1 MSLKKQTVYICKHKV
16 IYYSL
21 LKTILLYLCKKI
33 AIDMLRKLLRQNISK
48 AQFVGFAIAN
58 FAGLTIVLLSIQ
70 LYLDVRP
77 IFDGKDS
84 IMKKDYFVITKNV
97 STLNSLVGSSGF
109 SPEEIA
115 RLESQS
121 FVGKVGSF
129 TSSQFEVYGGISA
142 AGINFGADLFFEAI
156 PTEFIDIRSDK
167 WHFDPQKRFVPII
180 VPQNYL
186 DLYNFGFA
194 TSRKMPSI
202 SGGTVQ
208 MVRFD
213 LNIAGNGTVEKF
225 EGGIVGFSNRINTIL
240 VPQEFMTWANNRF
253 APDKRMLPA
262 RLIVEISNITDP
274 AIATFFRDNGYKI
287 EGENQSVGRMAYFLR
302 VAFVVCLLIGI
313 VIFALSF
320 AILVLSIYLI
330 LQKNREKIGNLR
342 LAGYPRRAVVG
353 FYFSL
358 TSIVNTTVTLL
369 SVLTVFALRP
379 LYMSRIVRVLDS
391 EPTVGVAA
399 VVIATALALLAAIS
413 LLNLLIVTRKV
424 E

>member
-1 MSLKKQTVYICKHKV
+1 
-16 IYYSL
+16 
-21 LKTILLYLCKKI
+21 
-33 AIDMLRKLLRQNISK
+33 
-48 AQFVGFAIAN
+48 
-58 FAGLTIVLLSIQ
+58 
-70 LYLDVRP
+70 
-77 IFDGKDS
+77 
-84 IMKKDYFVITKNV
+84 MKKDYFVVTKNV
-97 STLNSLVGSSGF
+97 SIINSLIGHSGF
-109 SPEEIA
+109 SAEDIA

-121 FVGKVGSF
+121 FIGRVGSF
-129 TSSQFEVYGGISA
+129 TSSQFEVYGDISA
-142 AGINFGADLFFEAI
+142 VGMSFGADLFFEAI

-202 SGGTVQ
+202 SSGTVQ

-213 LNIAGNGTVEKF
+213 LNIAGNGMVEKF

-240 VPQEFMTWANNRF
+240 VPEEFMTWANSRF
-253 APDKRMLPA
+253 APDSRVLPA

-302 VAFVVCLLIGI
+302 VAFVVCLLIGV

-358 TSIVNTTVTLL
+358 TSIVDTAVTLL

-379 LYMSRIVRVLDS
+379 LYMSRIVRVVDA
-391 EPTVGVAA
+391 EPTVCVAA
-399 VVIATALALLAAIS
+399 VVVATAVALLAAIS
-413 LLNLLIVTRKV
+413 LLNFVIIKNKV
-424 E
+424 K

>member
-1 MSLKKQTVYICKHKV
+1 
-16 IYYSL
+16 
-21 LKTILLYLCKKI
+21 
-33 AIDMLRKLLRQNISK
+33 MLRKLLRQNISK
-48 AQFVGFAIAN
+48 AQLVGFAIAN

-142 AGINFGADLFFEAI
+142 AGMNFGADLFFEAI

-302 VAFVVCLLIGI
+302 VAFIICLLIGI

-358 TSIVNTTVTLL
+358 TSIVNTAVTLL

-379 LYMSRIVRVLDS
+379 LYMYRKS
-391 EPTVGVAA
+391 
-399 VVIATALALLAAIS
+399 
-413 LLNLLIVTRKV
+413 TRQ
-424 E
+424 

>member
-1 MSLKKQTVYICKHKV
+1 
-16 IYYSL
+16 
-21 LKTILLYLCKKI
+21 
-33 AIDMLRKLLRQNISK
+33 MLRKLLRQNISK
-48 AQFVGFAIAN
+48 AQLFGFAIAN

-84 IMKKDYFVITKNV
+84 IMKKDYFVVTKNV
-97 STLNSLVGSSGF
+97 SIINSLIGHSGF
-109 SPEEIA
+109 SAEDIA

-121 FVGKVGSF
+121 FVGRVGSF
-129 TSSQFEVYGGISA
+129 TSSQFEVYGDISA
-142 AGINFGADLFFEAI
+142 AGMNFGADLFFEAI

-167 WHFDPQKRFVPII
+167 WHFDPQKRFIPII

-202 SGGTVQ
+202 SSGTVQ

-240 VPQEFMTWANNRF
+240 VPEEFMTWANSRF
-253 APDKRMLPA
+253 APDKRVLPA

-274 AIATFFRDNGYKI
+274 SIATFFRDNGYKI

-302 VAFVVCLLIGI
+302 VAFVVCLLIGV

-342 LAGYPRRAVVG
+342 LAGYPRRAIVW

-358 TSIVNTTVTLL
+358 TSIVDTAVTLL

-379 LYMSRIVRVLDS
+379 LYMSRIVRIVDA
-391 EPTVGVAA
+391 EPTVCVAGV
-399 VVIATALALLAAIS
+399 VVATAVALLAAIS
-413 LLNLLIVTRKV
+413 LLNFVIIKNKV

>member
-1 MSLKKQTVYICKHKV
+1 
-16 IYYSL
+16 
-21 LKTILLYLCKKI
+21 
-33 AIDMLRKLLRQNISK
+33 MLRKLLRQNISK
-48 AQFVGFAIAN
+48 AQLVGFAIAN

-194 TSRKMPSI
+194 TSR
-202 SGGTVQ
+202 
-208 MVRFD
+208 
-213 LNIAGNGTVEKF
+213 
-225 EGGIVGFSNRINTIL
+225 
-240 VPQEFMTWANNRF
+240 
-253 APDKRMLPA
+253 
-262 RLIVEISNITDP
+262 
-274 AIATFFRDNGYKI
+274 
-287 EGENQSVGRMAYFLR
+287 
-302 VAFVVCLLIGI
+302 
-313 VIFALSF
+313 
-320 AILVLSIYLI
+320 
-330 LQKNREKIGNLR
+330 
-342 LAGYPRRAVVG
+342 
-353 FYFSL
+353 
-358 TSIVNTTVTLL
+358 
-369 SVLTVFALRP
+369 
-379 LYMSRIVRVLDS
+379 
-391 EPTVGVAA
+391 
-399 VVIATALALLAAIS
+399 
-413 LLNLLIVTRKV
+413 
-424 E
+424 

>member
-1 MSLKKQTVYICKHKV
+1 
-16 IYYSL
+16 
-21 LKTILLYLCKKI
+21 
-33 AIDMLRKLLRQNISK
+33 MLRKLLRQNISK
-48 AQFVGFAIAN
+48 AQLVGFAIAN
-58 FAGLTIVLLSIQ
+58 FTGLTIVLLSIQ

-77 IFDGKDS
+77 IFEGKDS
-84 IMKKDYFVITKNV
+84 IMKKDYFVVTKNV

-142 AGINFGADLFFEAI
+142 AGMNFGADLFFEAI

-213 LNIAGNGTVEKF
+213 LNITGNGTVEKF
-225 EGGIVGFSNRINTIL
+225 EQDKHHTRTPRIYDVGKQPLRCRPPSASRPSDSRDIQHHRPGDSYLLPRQRLQNRGRKPIRGAYGILLAGSFHH
-240 VPQEFMTWANNRF
+240 M
-253 APDKRMLPA
+253 PA
-262 RLIVEISNITDP
+262 DRY
-274 AIATFFRDNGYKI
+274 RY
-287 EGENQSVGRMAYFLR
+287 LR
-302 VAFVVCLLIGI
+302 SVVCHTCAEHI
-313 VIFALSF
+313 S
-320 AILVLSIYLI
+320 YLAEK
-330 LQKNREKIGNLR
+330 QRKNR
-342 LAGYPRRAVVG
+342 
-353 FYFSL
+353 
-358 TSIVNTTVTLL
+358 
-369 SVLTVFALRP
+369 
-379 LYMSRIVRVLDS
+379 
-391 EPTVGVAA
+391 
-399 VVIATALALLAAIS
+399 
-413 LLNLLIVTRKV
+413 
-424 E
+424 

>member
-1 MSLKKQTVYICKHKV
+1 
-16 IYYSL
+16 
-21 LKTILLYLCKKI
+21 
-33 AIDMLRKLLRQNISK
+33 
-48 AQFVGFAIAN
+48 
-58 FAGLTIVLLSIQ
+58 
-70 LYLDVRP
+70 
-77 IFDGKDS
+77 
-84 IMKKDYFVITKNV
+84 
-97 STLNSLVGSSGF
+97 
-109 SPEEIA
+109 
-115 RLESQS
+115 
-121 FVGKVGSF
+121 
-129 TSSQFEVYGGISA
+129 
-142 AGINFGADLFFEAI
+142 
-156 PTEFIDIRSDK
+156 
-167 WHFDPQKRFVPII
+167 
-180 VPQNYL
+180 
-186 DLYNFGFA
+186 
-194 TSRKMPSI
+194 
-202 SGGTVQ
+202 

-358 TSIVNTTVTLL
+358 TSIVNTAVTLL